1 MASAV
6 LDRVVVRLEADEQE
20 IQSAQEQLR
29 NISQQY
35 ISTNCF
41 LPPGA
46 NTATS
51 LRMYLA
57 GCGGTG
63 KSRVIKAVQHFAFR
77 WGVADA
83 LVTSATTGVAA
94 TLLNGMTFYKALNVD
109 MNVLKDCDSC

>member
-1 MASAV
+1 MIMASAV

-57 GCGGTG
+57 GVEVRGN
-63 KSRVIKAVQHFAFR
+63 RE
-77 WGVADA
+77 
-83 LVTSATTGVAA
+83 
-94 TLLNGMTFYKALNVD
+94 
-109 MNVLKDCDSC
+109 